1 MIGVSNQLHFTCAL
15 SAFYR
20 ELLHA
25 VCWAPIKHFTEPTME
40 AAVACWEWLLA
51 ARYEWS
57 LQVRLFACDKRV
69 LFKKLDW
76 TSSKAP
82 VF

>member
-1 MIGVSNQLHFTCAL
+1 MACLLVICILCNFLRGCVVVA
-15 SAFYR
+15 AFYR

-25 VCWAPIKHFTEPTME
+25 VCWAPIKHFTESTME

-57 LQVRLFACDKRV
+57 LQVLRLEAYF
-69 LFKKLDW
+69 
-76 TSSKAP
+76 TP
-82 VF
+82 GQ